1 MTVSI
6 VVPVYNTAEYLPAC
20 LDSILAQSFTD
31 FELIL
36 VDDGSTDDSL
46 RICEAYAF
54 RDARIRVFHQQ
65 NAGVSAARNLGVE
78 QAQGDWLCYVDSDDV
93 VLPAYLQ
100 DMLEAADAEDCLVM
114 GNISDSRMKG
124 LITSD
129 VVLEGEAMVRYML
142 SHNILNLSG
151 PVAKL
156 YNRATLVR
164 YGIRFPQDI
173 HYGEDM
179 LYFLQYLNHIGRV
192 AFRQSELYQVTMRE
206 GSLSRGY
213 YPFESEYACF
223 ETCLS
228 EMTTFASR
236 LPLSDA
242 EKTAIVWRNRTAQ
255 FFLHSVKSVY
265 ALSNAY
271 AWSKQMRCL
280 QSIPVA
286 YYRSFGETFRPEGL
300 SSRLVSTLVSN
311 RWFTLLLVFGYCYEQ
326 SRLLK
331 MGDHS

>member
-6 VVPVYNTAEYLPAC
+6 IVPVYNTAVYLPAC
-20 LDSILAQSFTD
+20 IDSILAQSYTD

-46 RICEAYAF
+46 QVCETYAA

-65 NAGVSAARNLGVE
+65 NAGVSAARNFGVE

-156 YNRATLVR
+156 YNRATLVK

-213 YPFESEYACF
+213 YSFESEYACF

-236 LPLSDA
+236 LTLSDA
-242 EKTAIVWRNRTAQ
+242 EKTAVVWRNRTAQ
-255 FFLHSVKSVY
+255 FFLHSVKSIY

-271 AWSKQMRCL
+271 AWSEQMHRL

-286 YYRSFGETFRPEGL
+286 YYRSFGKAFRPEGF

>member
-46 RICEAYAF
+46 WICEAYAF

-156 YNRATLVR
+156 YNRATLVK

-173 HYGEDM
+173 HYGEDL

-236 LPLSDA
+236 LPLPDA
-242 EKTAIVWRNRTAQ
+242 EKTAVVWRNRTAQ
-255 FFLHSVKSVY
+255 FFLHSVKSIY

-271 AWSKQMRCL
+271 VWSEQMRRL

-286 YYRSFGETFRPEGL
+286 YYRSFGKAFRPEGF

>member
-173 HYGEDM
+173 HYGEDL

-236 LPLSDA
+236 LTLSDA
-242 EKTAIVWRNRTAQ
+242 EKTAVVWRNRTAQ
-255 FFLHSVKSVY
+255 FFLHSVKSIY

-271 AWSKQMRCL
+271 VWSEQMRRL
-280 QSIPVA
+280 HSIPVA
-286 YYRSFGETFRPEGL
+286 YYRSFGKAFRPEGF

>member
-156 YNRATLVR
+156 YNRATLVK

-265 ALSNAY
+265 ALSNTY
-271 AWSKQMRCL
+271 AWSEQMRCL

>member
-156 YNRATLVR
+156 YNRATLVK

-236 LPLSDA
+236 LTLSDA
-242 EKTAIVWRNRTAQ
+242 EKTAVVWRNRTAQ
-255 FFLHSVKSVY
+255 FFLHSVKSIY

-271 AWSKQMRCL
+271 VWSEQMRRL
-280 QSIPVA
+280 HSIPVA
-286 YYRSFGETFRPEGL
+286 YYHSFGKAFQPEGL

-331 MGDHS
+331 IGDHS

>member
-65 NAGVSAARNLGVE
+65 NAGVSAARNFGVE

-173 HYGEDM
+173 HYGEDL

-236 LPLSDA
+236 LTLSDA
-242 EKTAIVWRNRTAQ
+242 EKTAVVWRNRTAQ
-255 FFLHSVKSVY
+255 FFLHSVKSIY

-271 AWSKQMRCL
+271 AWSEQMHRL

-286 YYRSFGETFRPEGL
+286 YYRSFGKAFRPEGF

>member
-65 NAGVSAARNLGVE
+65 NAGVSAARNFGVE

-156 YNRATLVR
+156 YNRATLVN

-213 YPFESEYACF
+213 YSFESEYACF

-236 LPLSDA
+236 LTLSDA
-242 EKTAIVWRNRTAQ
+242 EKTAVVWRNRTAQ
-255 FFLHSVKSVY
+255 FFLHSVKSIY

-271 AWSKQMRCL
+271 AWSEQMHRL

-286 YYRSFGETFRPEGL
+286 YYRSFGKAFQPEGL

>member
-129 VVLEGEAMVRYML
+129 VVLEGEAMVCYML

-156 YNRATLVR
+156 YNRATLVK

-242 EKTAIVWRNRTAQ
+242 EKTAVVWRNRTAQ

-271 AWSKQMRCL
+271 AWSEQMRRL

>member
-156 YNRATLVR
+156 YNRATLVK

-242 EKTAIVWRNRTAQ
+242 EKTAVVWRNRTAQ

-271 AWSKQMRCL
+271 AWSEQMRRL

>member
-65 NAGVSAARNLGVE
+65 NAGVSAARNFGVE

-156 YNRATLVR
+156 YNRATLVK

-242 EKTAIVWRNRTAQ
+242 EKTAVVWRNRTAQ

-271 AWSKQMRCL
+271 AWSEQMRRL

>member
-156 YNRATLVR
+156 YNRATLVN

-173 HYGEDM
+173 HYGEDL

-242 EKTAIVWRNRTAQ
+242 EKTAVVWRNRTAQ
-255 FFLHSVKSVY
+255 FFLHSVKSIY

-271 AWSKQMRCL
+271 VWSEQMRRL
-280 QSIPVA
+280 HSIPVA
-286 YYRSFGETFRPEGL
+286 YYRSFGKAFRPEGF

>member
-65 NAGVSAARNLGVE
+65 NAGVSAARNFGVE

-156 YNRATLVR
+156 YNRATLVK

-213 YPFESEYACF
+213 YSFESEYACF

-236 LPLSDA
+236 LTLSDA
-242 EKTAIVWRNRTAQ
+242 EKTAVVWRNRTAQ
-255 FFLHSVKSVY
+255 FFLHSVKSIY

-271 AWSKQMRCL
+271 VWSEQMRRL
-280 QSIPVA
+280 HSIPVA
-286 YYRSFGETFRPEGL
+286 YYRSFGKAFQPAGL

-331 MGDHS
+331 IRDHS

>member
-46 RICEAYAF
+46 WICEAYAF

-156 YNRATLVR
+156 YNRATLVK

-173 HYGEDM
+173 HYGEDL

-242 EKTAIVWRNRTAQ
+242 EKTAVIWRNRTAQ
-255 FFLHSVKSVY
+255 FFLHSVKSIY

-271 AWSKQMRCL
+271 VWSEQMRRL

-286 YYRSFGETFRPEGL
+286 YYRSFGKAFRPEGF

>member
-6 VVPVYNTAEYLPAC
+6 IVPVYNTAVYLPAC
-20 LDSILAQSFTD
+20 IDSILAQSYTD

-46 RICEAYAF
+46 QVCETYAA

-156 YNRATLVR
+156 YNRATLVK

-271 AWSKQMRCL
+271 AWSEQMRCL
-280 QSIPVA
+280 QSIPIA

-311 RWFTLLLVFGYCYEQ
+311 RWFTLLLAFGYCYEQ

>member
-54 RDARIRVFHQQ
+54 RDSRIRVFHQQ
-65 NAGVSAARNLGVE
+65 NAGVSAARNFGVE

-156 YNRATLVR
+156 YNRATLVK

-213 YPFESEYACF
+213 YSFESEYACF

-236 LPLSDA
+236 LTLSDA
-242 EKTAIVWRNRTAQ
+242 EKTAVVWRNRTAQ
-255 FFLHSVKSVY
+255 FFLHSVKSIY

-271 AWSKQMRCL
+271 VWSEQMRRL
-280 QSIPVA
+280 HSIPVA
-286 YYRSFGETFRPEGL
+286 YYRSFGKAFQPEGL

-331 MGDHS
+331 IGDHS

>member
-6 VVPVYNTAEYLPAC
+6 IVPVYNTAVYLPAC
-20 LDSILAQSFTD
+20 IDSILAQSYTD

-46 RICEAYAF
+46 QVCETYAA
-54 RDARIRVFHQQ
+54 RDARIRVLHQQ

-100 DMLEAADAEDCLVM
+100 DMLAVADSEDCLVM

-156 YNRATLVR
+156 YNRATLVK

-242 EKTAIVWRNRTAQ
+242 EKTAIVWRNRTAH

-271 AWSKQMRCL
+271 AWSEQMRCL

>member
-129 VVLEGEAMVRYML
+129 VVLEGEVMVRYML

-173 HYGEDM
+173 HYGEDL

-242 EKTAIVWRNRTAQ
+242 EKTVIVWRNRTAQ
-255 FFLHSVKSVY
+255 FFLHSVKSIY

-271 AWSKQMRCL
+271 AWSEQMHRL

-286 YYRSFGETFRPEGL
+286 YYRSFGKAFRPEGF

>member
-65 NAGVSAARNLGVE
+65 NAGVSAARNFGVE

-156 YNRATLVR
+156 YNRATLVK

-213 YPFESEYACF
+213 YSFESEYACF

-236 LPLSDA
+236 LTLSDA
-242 EKTAIVWRNRTAQ
+242 EKTAVVWRNRTAQ
-255 FFLHSVKSVY
+255 FFLHSVKSIY

-271 AWSKQMRCL
+271 VWSEQMRRL
-280 QSIPVA
+280 HSIPVA
-286 YYRSFGETFRPEGL
+286 YYRSFGKAFQPAGL

-331 MGDHS
+331 IGDHS

>member
-65 NAGVSAARNLGVE
+65 NAGVSAARNFGVE

-173 HYGEDM
+173 HYGEDL

-236 LPLSDA
+236 LTLSDA
-242 EKTAIVWRNRTAQ
+242 EKTAVVWRNRTAQ
-255 FFLHSVKSVY
+255 FFLHSVKSIY

-271 AWSKQMRCL
+271 AWSEQMRRL

-286 YYRSFGETFRPEGL
+286 YYRSFGKAFRPEGF

>member
-65 NAGVSAARNLGVE
+65 NAGVSAARNFGVE

-156 YNRATLVR
+156 YNRATLVK

-242 EKTAIVWRNRTAQ
+242 EKTAVVWRNRTAQ
-255 FFLHSVKSVY
+255 FFLHSVKSIY

-271 AWSKQMRCL
+271 VWSEQMRRL
-280 QSIPVA
+280 HSIPVA
-286 YYRSFGETFRPEGL
+286 YYRSFGKAFRPEGF

>member
-173 HYGEDM
+173 HYGEDL

-236 LPLSDA
+236 LTLSDA
-242 EKTAIVWRNRTAQ
+242 EKTAVVWRNRTAQ
-255 FFLHSVKSVY
+255 FFLHSVKSIY

-271 AWSKQMRCL
+271 AWSEQMRRL
-280 QSIPVA
+280 HSIPVA
-286 YYRSFGETFRPEGL
+286 YYRSFGKAFQPEGL

>member
-93 VLPAYLQ
+93 VLPVYLQ
-100 DMLEAADAEDCLVM
+100 DMLAVADSEDCLVM
-114 GNISDSRMKG
+114 GNISDPRMKG

-156 YNRATLVR
+156 YNRATLVN

-173 HYGEDM
+173 HYGEDL

-242 EKTAIVWRNRTAQ
+242 EKTAVVWRNRTAQ
-255 FFLHSVKSVY
+255 FFLHSVKSIY

-271 AWSKQMRCL
+271 VWSEQMRRL
-280 QSIPVA
+280 HSIPVA
-286 YYRSFGETFRPEGL
+286 YYRSFGKAFRPEGF

-331 MGDHS
+331 IGDHS

>member
-173 HYGEDM
+173 HYGEDL

-236 LPLSDA
+236 LTLSDA
-242 EKTAIVWRNRTAQ
+242 EKTAVVWRNRTAQ
-255 FFLHSVKSVY
+255 FFLHSVKSIY

-271 AWSKQMRCL
+271 AWSEQMRRL

-286 YYRSFGETFRPEGL
+286 YYRSFGKAFRPEGF

>member
-20 LDSILAQSFTD
+20 LDSILAQTFTD
-31 FELIL
+31 FELLL
-36 VDDGSTDDSL
+36 VDDGSTDNSL
-46 RICEAYAF
+46 QVCETYAS

-173 HYGEDM
+173 HYGEDL

-242 EKTAIVWRNRTAQ
+242 EKTAVIWRNRTAQ
-255 FFLHSVKSVY
+255 FFLHSVKSIY

-271 AWSKQMRCL
+271 AWSEQMRRL
-280 QSIPVA
+280 HSIPVA
-286 YYRSFGETFRPEGL
+286 YYRSFGKAFQPEGL

>member
-164 YGIRFPQDI
+164 YGICFPQDI
-173 HYGEDM
+173 HYGEDL

-236 LPLSDA
+236 LPLPDA
-242 EKTAIVWRNRTAQ
+242 EKTAVIWRNRTAQ
-255 FFLHSVKSVY
+255 FFLHSVKSIY

-271 AWSKQMRCL
+271 VWSEQMRRL

-286 YYRSFGETFRPEGL
+286 YYRSFGKAFRPEGF

>member
-6 VVPVYNTAEYLPAC
+6 IVPVYNTAVYLPAC
-20 LDSILAQSFTD
+20 IDSILAQSYTD

-46 RICEAYAF
+46 QVCETYAA
-54 RDARIRVFHQQ
+54 RDARIRALHQQ

-100 DMLEAADAEDCLVM
+100 DMLAVADSEDCLVM
-114 GNISDSRMKG
+114 GNISDPRMKR
-124 LITSD
+124 LITAD
-129 VVLEGEAMVRYML
+129 AVFEGEAMVHHIL
-142 SHNILNLSG
+142 THDILNLSG

-156 YNRATLVR
+156 YNRATLLR

-179 LYFLQYLNHIGRV
+179 LYFLQYLNHVSRV
-192 AFRQSELYQVTMRE
+192 AFRQSEQYLVTMRE

-223 ETCLS
+223 EACLS
-228 EMTTFASR
+228 ELTTFVGR
-236 LPLSDA
+236 LSLSET
-242 EKTAIVWRNRTAQ
+242 EKTSLVWRNRTAQ

-265 ALSNAY
+265 ALSNGY
-271 AWSKQMRCL
+271 TWSEQKSRL
-280 QSIPVA
+280 QGIPAA
-286 YYRSFGETFRPEGL
+286 YYHSFGKAFRSEGL
-300 SSRLVSTLVSN
+300 SSWVVSFLVAHRLIN
-311 RWFTLLLVFGYCYEQ
+311 LLLIFGFCYEQ

-331 MGDHS
+331 SRNHS

>member
-173 HYGEDM
+173 HYGEDL

-228 EMTTFASR
+228 EMMTFASR
-236 LPLSDA
+236 LPLPDA
-242 EKTAIVWRNRTAQ
+242 EKTAVVWRNRTAQ
-255 FFLHSVKSVY
+255 FFLHSVKSIY

-271 AWSKQMRCL
+271 AWSEQMHRL

-286 YYRSFGETFRPEGL
+286 YYRSFGKAFRPEGF

>member
-65 NAGVSAARNLGVE
+65 NAGVSAARNFGVE

-156 YNRATLVR
+156 YNRATLVK

-206 GSLSRGY
+206 SSLSRGY
-213 YPFESEYACF
+213 YSFESEYACF

-236 LPLSDA
+236 LTLSDA
-242 EKTAIVWRNRTAQ
+242 EKTAVVWRNRTAQ
-255 FFLHSVKSVY
+255 FFLHSVKSIY

-271 AWSKQMRCL
+271 VWSEQMRRL
-280 QSIPVA
+280 HSIPVA
-286 YYRSFGETFRPEGL
+286 YYRSFGKAFQPEGL

-331 MGDHS
+331 IGDHS

>member
-173 HYGEDM
+173 HYGEDL

-236 LPLSDA
+236 LTLSDA
-242 EKTAIVWRNRTAQ
+242 EKTAVVWRNRTAQ
-255 FFLHSVKSVY
+255 FFLHSVKSIY

-271 AWSKQMRCL
+271 AWSEQMHRL
-280 QSIPVA
+280 HSIPVA
-286 YYRSFGETFRPEGL
+286 YYRSFGKAFRPEGF

>member
-129 VVLEGEAMVRYML
+129 VVLEGETMVRYML

-173 HYGEDM
+173 HYGEDL

-236 LPLSDA
+236 LTLSDA
-242 EKTAIVWRNRTAQ
+242 EKTAVVWRNRTAQ
-255 FFLHSVKSVY
+255 FFLHSVKSIY

-271 AWSKQMRCL
+271 AWSEQMHRL

-286 YYRSFGETFRPEGL
+286 YYRSFGKAFRPEGF

-331 MGDHS
+331 SRNHS

>member
-156 YNRATLVR
+156 YNRATLVK

-228 EMTTFASR
+228 EMTAFASR
-236 LPLSDA
+236 LPLPDA
-242 EKTAIVWRNRTAQ
+242 EKTAVVWRNRTAQ
-255 FFLHSVKSVY
+255 FFLHSVKSIY

-271 AWSKQMRCL
+271 AWSEQMHRL

-286 YYRSFGETFRPEGL
+286 YYRSFGKAFRPEGF

>member
-6 VVPVYNTAEYLPAC
+6 IVPVYNTAVYLPAC
-20 LDSILAQSFTD
+20 IDSILAQSYTD

-46 RICEAYAF
+46 QVCETYAA
-54 RDARIRVFHQQ
+54 RDARIRVLHQQ

-100 DMLEAADAEDCLVM
+100 DMLAVADSEDCLVM

-271 AWSKQMRCL
+271 AWSEQMRCL